1 MEIEFGT
8 QINVASPIP
17 SPFYSAPC
25 MLMGADSILSTID
38 TIVLALPNFER
49 TSYEDEDQD
58 EDQDGGD
65 RELKGGGG
73 VEGGGDQNHG
83 HIAEEGARLRAFGG
97 RPLDSLDDLL
107 HVRHAI
113 MRPSAVGAATIEF
126 EAWLRRRQH
135 KGVLNPLE
143 TLNLWQYPADDM
155 KAGASNLVR
164 QGLVGSLV

>member
-1 MEIEFGT
+1 
-8 QINVASPIP
+8 
-17 SPFYSAPC
+17 

-38 TIVLALPNFER
+38 KIVLALPDFER
-49 TSYEDEDQD
+49 TSYEDDDED

-65 RELKGGGG
+65 REHEGGGG
-73 VEGGGDQNHG
+73 GEGGCDQNHD

-113 MRPSAVGAATIEF
+113 MRPSTVGAATIEF
-126 EAWLRRRQH
+126 EAWLRRLQH
-135 KGVLNPLE
+135 KDVLKPPE

-155 KAGASNLVR
+155 KV
-164 QGLVGSLV
+164 